1 MYLESNQDRKKLCP
15 ISLQII
21 VFNEWKI
28 YLTTI
33 KKEKAQADF
42 YVEAATSLVFN
53 LKNTAKTFR
62 SVMGI
67 QGESRH
73 QKLNNSMRSTRR
85 ST

>member
-1 MYLESNQDRKKLCP
+1 MGEKLRP

-33 KKEKAQADF
+33 KKEPAHAGF
-42 YVEAATSLVFN
+42 YAAAAGLAFN
-53 LKNTAKTFR
+53 LKNTVKTFQ

-73 QKLNNSMRSTRR
+73 QKPNNSMRSTRR
-85 ST
+85 LT

>member
-1 MYLESNQDRKKLCP
+1 MGKKLRP

-33 KKEKAQADF
+33 KKEKAHADF
-42 YVEAATSLVFN
+42 YVAAAGLAFN

-62 SVMGI
+62 SVIGI

-73 QKLNNSMRSTRR
+73 QKPNNSMRSTRR

>member
-1 MYLESNQDRKKLCP
+1 MGKKLHP

-42 YVEAATSLVFN
+42 YVAATGLAFN
-53 LKNTAKTFR
+53 FKNIVKTFR

-67 QGESRH
+67 QGDSRH
-73 QKLNNSMRSTRR
+73 
-85 ST
+85 